1 MAVELLYAD
10 RWTACANSSN
20 PAELAAETRVGVR
33 VHATLAL
40 GIGSTTA
47 MFSIIDSILLKPL
60 PVIEE
65 SKNGEI
71 SHGNPPA
78 AERLVPTTGRY

>member
-33 VHATLAL
+33 DHRHACAGNRVDHGDVQHYRLNFAEAASGYR
-40 GIGSTTA
+40 GIEKRRD
-47 MFSIIDSILLKPL
+47 FSRQ
-60 PVIEE
+60 
-65 SKNGEI
+65 
-71 SHGNPPA
+71 PA
-78 AERLVPTTGRY
+78 RG